1 MPIERVKIRARIE
14 IGNFDVETPYI
25 LSFNVN
31 RTRGQASTFD
41 ARIKIAEGE
50 VADMTGGPIKIYA
63 GSGYARDLIFTGI
76 VKKATMSPCFD
87 DPHFVLVNL
96 SGADA
101 LSLLQS
107 KKYTRRCRATA
118 TSWATIDGV
127 ARKGLKSGKFKYR
140 QQPVLLVTDSELKDT
155 PQLTSAANVAKKL
168 TEIGALPSQ
177 EDVKP
182 ATLEVTILA
191 TTE

>member
-14 IGNFDVETPYI
+14 VGNFTIETPYI

-31 RTRGQASTFD
+31 RTRGQVSTFD
-41 ARIKIAEGE
+41 ARIKIAEE
-50 VADMTGGPIKIYA
+50 DVADMTGGPIKIYA
-63 GSGYARDLIFTGI
+63 GSNYARNLIFTGI

-87 DPHFVLVNL
+87 DPHFVLINL
-96 SGADA
+96 SGADG
-101 LSLLQS
+101 LSLLQG

-127 ARKGLKSGKFKYR
+127 ARRGLKSGKFKYR

-155 PQLTSAANVAKKL
+155 PQLTHATTLSKKL
-168 TEIGALPSQ
+168 TEVGALAPQ
-177 EDVKP
+177 TDTGK
-182 ATLEVTILA
+182 AQLEATILA
-191 TTE
+191 ETD